1 MDRIHELLIA
11 YWPHLVFGVSL
22 VAGAG
27 AAVHAAMTKQD
38 VRSAIGWVGLALF
51 SPLFGALA
59 YFVAGIN
66 RIRKT
71 RMTQQRDE
79 AMLVDA
85 ALVETPSVDVA
96 PISGPQF
103 ASLKVLGD
111 QVSRFRLLG
120 GNTVLPLA
128 GGDEAYPAMLQAIR
142 NARHAI
148 AMQSYIF
155 DNDAIGRE
163 MADALIEAQA
173 RGVQVRVLIDAIGSK
188 YSHPPIVRM
197 LARGGVPVARFMTNP
212 LGVLRMPYANLR
224 SHRKVLVV
232 DGRIGFTGGMNVRAA
247 FVTAL
252 SGAATNVD
260 THFRVEGPIVT
271 QLMSVFAHDWNFT
284 THESLPATPWF
295 DPSAQPPHGTVPMRC
310 VPSGPDRAMG
320 SAHSILLGALAVAQ
334 RHVRI
339 QSPYFLP
346 DQPLIGALATAAR
359 RGVVVDIV
367 IPGKNNLRLV
377 DYAMTAQ
384 LDQVVRTGCRVWRS
398 QGMFDHSKLM
408 TVDDG
413 WAYVGSSNLD
423 PRSLR
428 LNFEL
433 DTEIYDPAVARWIGA
448 KIDALVGNARRET
461 LENLQ
466 QAPFAKRLRNKVIWL
481 ATPYL

>member
-1 MDRIHELLIA
+1 MDRIHELLTA
-11 YWPHLVFGVSL
+11 YWPHMVFGISV
-22 VAGAG
+22 VAGTG

-51 SPLFGALA
+51 SPLFG
-59 YFVAGIN
+59 
-66 RIRKT
+66 RR
-71 RMTQQRDE
+71 
-79 AMLVDA
+79 
-85 ALVETPSVDVA
+85 
-96 PISGPQF
+96 PISWRGSTGSAKRGCRSSVTKPCWWTRRWWRRPAWTWRRSPGPQF

-120 GNTVLPLA
+120 GNAVRPLA

-142 NARHAI
+142 EARHAV

-163 MADALIEAQA
+163 MAQALIEAHG
-173 RGVQVRVLIDAIGSK
+173 RGVQVRVLIDAIGAK
-188 YSHPPIVRM
+188 YSRPPIVRM

-284 THESLPATPWF
+284 THESLPARPWF
-295 DPSAQPPHGTVPMRC
+295 DPHAQPVHGVVPMRC

-359 RGVVVDIV
+359 RGVIVDIV

-398 QGMFDHSKLM
+398 RGAFDHS
-408 TVDDG
+408 
-413 WAYVGSSNLD
+413 S
-423 PRSLR
+423 
-428 LNFEL
+428 
-433 DTEIYDPAVARWIGA
+433 
-448 KIDALVGNARRET
+448 
-461 LENLQ
+461 
-466 QAPFAKRLRNKVIWL
+466 
-481 ATPYL
+481 

>member
-1 MDRIHELLIA
+1 MDLHAILLE
-11 YWPHLVFGVSL
+11 YWPHIVFVVSL
-22 VAGAG
+22 AAGAG

-38 VRSAIGWVGLALF
+38 VRSAIGWVGLTLL
-51 SPLFGALA
+51 SPLFGALI
-59 YFVAGIN
+59 YVVAGIN

-71 RMTQQRDE
+71 RLSQQRDE
-79 AMLVDA
+79 AMLEDA
-85 ALVETPSVDVA
+85 AQVETAPVDVA
-96 PISGPQF
+96 PISGSQF

-120 GNTVLPLA
+120 GNAVLPLA

-142 NARHAI
+142 DASHAV

-155 DNDAIGRE
+155 DNDPIGRE
-163 MADALIEAQA
+163 MAQALIEAHE
-173 RGVQVRVLIDAIGSK
+173 RGVQVRVLIDAIGSR
-188 YSHPPIVRM
+188 YSRPPIVRM

-224 SHRKVLVV
+224 SHRKILVV
-232 DGRIGFTGGMNVRAA
+232 DGRVGFTGGMNVRAA

-252 SGAATNVD
+252 SGADTNAD
-260 THFRVEGPIVT
+260 THFRLEGPIVT

-284 THESLPATPWF
+284 THESLPQRPWF
-295 DPSAQPPHGTVPMRC
+295 EPDAAPAGSIPVRC
-310 VPSGPDRAMG
+310 VPSGPDRALG
-320 SAHSILLGALAVAQ
+320 STHNMPLGALAVAQ

-346 DQPLIGALATAAR
+346 DQTLIGALATAAR

-398 QGMFDHSKLM
+398 HGAFDHSKLM
-408 TVDDG
+408 TVDDA
-413 WAYVGSSNLD
+413 WTYAGSSNLD

-433 DTEIYDPAVARWIGA
+433 DTEIYDPGVSHGLGARIDGIIGQ
-448 KIDALVGNARRET
+448 ARRVT
-461 LENLQ
+461 LEDLQ